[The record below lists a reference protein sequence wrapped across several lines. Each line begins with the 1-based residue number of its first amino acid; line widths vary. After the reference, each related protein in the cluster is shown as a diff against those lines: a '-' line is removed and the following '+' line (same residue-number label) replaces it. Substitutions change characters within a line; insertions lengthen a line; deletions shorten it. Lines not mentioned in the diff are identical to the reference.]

1 MKLAAKNN
9 HNFPTFN
16 SFLNDF
22 FGEELNF
29 VNGGS
34 NMPAVN
40 VKEEDTHFSLEV
52 SAPGRSKE
60 DFNIKIDNKVLT
72 ISSEWKNEREEKEE
86 TGKYTRRE
94 FRYGSFER
102 SFTLPNTVEGDK
114 INARYAQGVLYL
126 NLPKRE
132 EAQDKGTRS
141 IEIS

>member
-1 MKLAAKNN
+1 MKLAEKNN
-9 HNFPTFN
+9 RNFPTFN

-34 NMPAVN
+34 NAPAVN
-40 VKEEDTHFSLEV
+40 VKEEATHFSLEV
-52 SAPGRSKE
+52 SAPGRNKE
-60 DFNIKIDNKVLT
+60 AFNIKIDNKVLS
-72 ISSEWKNEREEKEE
+72 ISSEWKPETEEEVE

-94 FRYGSFER
+94 FRYGNFER

-114 INARYAQGVLYL
+114 INARYENGILYL

-141 IEIS
+141 IEIN